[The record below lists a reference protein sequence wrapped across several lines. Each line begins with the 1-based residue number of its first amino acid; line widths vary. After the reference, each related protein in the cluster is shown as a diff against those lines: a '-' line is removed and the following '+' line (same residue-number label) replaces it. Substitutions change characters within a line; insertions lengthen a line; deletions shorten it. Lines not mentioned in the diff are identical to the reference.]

1 MELMNNPKR
10 IVCVVPETKALPLA
24 TGLHKEKQID
34 SANIH
39 RGRGRS
45 TQIRAEQTFGEYTE
59 MEVVTVLVD
68 GNRAEEIFE
77 YLYYEMGLDKTRGG
91 FLYQVPAVKSTR
103 YQLPDVPEEEG
114 AEQ

>member
-24 TGLHKEKQID
+24 AGLHKEKHIE

-39 RGRGRS
+39 RARGRS
-45 TQIRAEQTFGEYTE
+45 TQVQTEHSFGKYAE

-68 GNRAEEIFE
+68 GDRAEEIFE
-77 YLYYEMGLDKTRGG
+77 YLYYEMGLDKERGG
-91 FLYQVPAVKSTR
+91 FLYQVAAIKSTQYR
-103 YQLPDVPEEEG
+103 LPDIPEEE
-114 AEQ
+114 EKS

>member
-1 MELMNNPKR
+1 MELMNDPKR

-24 TGLHKEKQID
+24 TGLHKDKHIE

-45 TQIRAEQTFGEYTE
+45 TQVRAEQTFGQYTE

-68 GNRAEEIFE
+68 GNRADEIFE
-77 YLYYEMGLDKTRGG
+77 YLYFEMGLDKQRGG
-91 FLYQVPAVKSTR
+91 FLYQVAVVKSTQYR
-103 YQLPDVPEEEG
+103 LPDIPEEEEI
-114 AEQ
+114 A